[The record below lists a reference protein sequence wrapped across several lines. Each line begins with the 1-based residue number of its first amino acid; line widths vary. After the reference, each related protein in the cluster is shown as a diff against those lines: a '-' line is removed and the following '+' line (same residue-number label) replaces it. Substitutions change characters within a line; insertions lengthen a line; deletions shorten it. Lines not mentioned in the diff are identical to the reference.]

1 MAYNKIT
8 NEKMRKNMNVWG
20 ILAFVS
26 FISCAEAVTIDVS
39 FEEGETS
46 PPLSR
51 PEMKREEKKRED
63 LPFLKEEGNDSKE
76 SLLPSGESSKPDREE
91 KKLENLNSLEEEKD
105 SPENPLSSTE
115 SSESSQE
122 EKKKEDL
129 TSLEEEDDSIE
140 NLLPPSESSDPAG
153 GGLRKINQKYLSPD
167 GPQPTPPLSWWE
179 RLYQWIFGS

>member
-20 ILAFVS
+20 IVAFVS

-51 PEMKREEKKRED
+51 PEMKREKKRED
-63 LPFLKEEGNDSKE
+63 FPSLKEEGNDSKE
-76 SLLPSGESSKPDREE
+76 GLLPSGEFSKPDREG